1 MKKFI
6 IFLFIICFCFSG
18 CSYVNKDE
26 KTGIYFSKPNEHIL
40 PVGFEYISD
49 AGNGWY
55 LYKSP
60 IGYFLVSVQGVVG
73 NGSFVDMVF
82 IGRRLEE

>member
-1 MKKFI
+1 MKKIFI
-6 IFLFIICFCFSG
+6 LLTICFLFTSCFG
-18 CSYVNKDE
+18 VHHDD
-26 KTGIYFSKPNEHIL
+26 KTGIQFNKPNSNIL
-40 PVGFEYISD
+40 PTGFELQSE

-60 IGYFLVSVQGVVG
+60 VGYFLVSVQGVPG
-73 NGSFVDMVF
+73 NGSFIDMVF